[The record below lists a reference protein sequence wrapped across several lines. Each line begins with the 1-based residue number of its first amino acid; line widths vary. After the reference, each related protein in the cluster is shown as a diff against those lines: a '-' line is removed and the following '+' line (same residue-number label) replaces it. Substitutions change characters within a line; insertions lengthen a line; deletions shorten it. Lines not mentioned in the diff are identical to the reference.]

1 MTTKDSKIADSLIL
15 LDIQDVC
22 KYTGW
27 CENTVR
33 KMFAD
38 DEFPVIKYGKKQL
51 VALEAL
57 KTFFMS
63 RREKKD

>member
-38 DEFPVIKYGKKQL
+38 DEFPVIKYGKNN
-51 VALEAL
+51 
-57 KTFFMS
+57 
-63 RREKKD
+63 